1 MRNFIKLLFM
11 LVVLSG
17 CSDNKMDKDLIV
29 IPVDMTNACSDISSF
44 VEKVEIIPLETNDSS
59 QLKGYSKMLYDA
71 NKEMYAIMDNRHY
84 VYLFDKN
91 GSFVSSSEKQYGPGP
106 EQYQIIVDMKFNHF
120 NGLIELFSPYGTIYY
135 YDMNFNYKGSKRLK
149 NNDLIY
155 SHFISYGCQQS
166 LLAPSV
172 QFNNT
177 LCWADFQ
184 KGERLKTVEY
194 SGTLSS
200 LSMNREVFY
209 RIDNDYYFIP
219 SGVDYMFYRIS
230 MDNQTLIPYMKLDFG
245 KEEIEEDDLPGIP
258 KMKYTKSEKKS
269 RDLHSKMWNRISFLQ
284 NSSYTI
290 PIIKLFDKKYVYVYC
305 LKEGKRSSYIY
316 NMETKNACN
325 ITNETSLKMPFCFSI
340 NDNVLYSIV
349 ESYEIERYI
358 NGNYMSEAT
367 LNKIRNLNEEDNPV
381 IIKYYLR

>member
-1 MRNFIKLLFM
+1 MRKYIRFLFL

-17 CSDNKMDKDLIV
+17 CSENKIDKDLIV
-29 IPVDMTNACSDISSF
+29 IPVNMANTCSDISSF
-44 VEKVEIIPLETNDSS
+44 IEKVEIVPLETNDSS

-84 VYLFDKN
+84 VFLFDKN
-91 GSFVSSSEKQYGPGP
+91 GSFISSSEKQYGQGP

-120 NGLIELFSPYGTIYY
+120 NGSIELFSPYGMIYS
-135 YDMNFNYKGSKRLK
+135 YDMNFNFKEKKQLK
-149 NNDLIY
+149 DKDLIY
-155 SHFISYGCQQS
+155 SHFMPYGSQQS

-177 LCWADFQ
+177 LCWADFH
-184 KGERLKTVEY
+184 KGEKLKIIEY

-219 SGVDYMFYRIS
+219 SGVDYMFYRVS

-245 KEEIEEDDLPGIP
+245 KENIEEDDLPGIP
-258 KMKYTKSEKKS
+258 KMEYTESEKKS

-284 NSSYTI
+284 NSSYLV

-305 LKEGKRSSYIY
+305 LKEGERSSYIY
-316 NMETKNACN
+316 NMETENACN
-325 ITNETSLKMPFCFSI
+325 ITDETSLKMSFCFSI

-349 ESYEIERYI
+349 ESYEIERYV
-358 NGNYMSEAT
+358 NKNYMSEVT
-367 LNKIRNLNEEDNPV
+367 LNQIRNLREEDNPV